1 MSLPRP
7 PLTIRMHADDN
18 VAIVANDGGL
28 PAGTV
33 LPEGVPGAGSRSSR
47 RSRRA
52 TRWRSRPS
60 PQDAVVRRY
69 GVPIG
74 YALKDL
80 PAGSWVHERVL
91 KMPAARALEG
101 LPMATVKPPAAGPL
115 DGLHLRGLSQ
125 RRRLGRHA
133 QPPRH
138 HHHRAMRGRRGG
150 AGGRAHQGGTASATI
165 RTWTTSSASS
175 TATAAAW
182 PSTRRMRS
190 SPSARSGTSPSTR
203 ISAAR

>member
-1 MSLPRP
+1 MTPSRP

-33 LPEGVPGAGSRSSR
+33 LPDGVPGAGL
-47 RSRRA
+47 A
-52 TRWRSRPS
+52 LLEKV
-60 PQDAVVRRY
+60 PQGHKVALADIPEGDVVRRY

-74 YALKDL
+74 YALKNL

-91 KMPAARALEG
+91 RIPEARSLEG
-101 LPMATVKPPAAGPL
+101 LPMATVKPPD
-115 DGLHLRGLSQ
+115 DGAPRRPHLRGLSQ
-125 RRRLGRHA
+125 RRRLGGHA
-133 QPPRH
+133 QHPRH
-138 HHHRAMRGRRGG
+138 HHHRAVRGRRGG
-150 AGGRAHQGGTASATI
+150 AGGRAHQGGTACRST

-182 PSTRRMRS
+182 PSTRPMR
-190 SPSARSGTSPSTR
+190 
-203 ISAAR
+203 